1 MTAPGLLLD
10 SNIVVWLDEKSK
22 RLTERVVRQIENA
35 PTVFVSAV
43 TAWELSI
50 KESLGDLTL
59 ARPVSE
65 FIRTLGLTE
74 LPMTIRHAEAVRC
87 LPLYHRDLFDR
98 LLIVQAQAEGLVLVT
113 GDKKLAQYGI
123 PILQV

>member
-65 FIRTLGLTE
+65 FIQTLGLTE
-74 LPMTIRHAEAVRC
+74 LPVTNRHAEAVRC